1 MRCAFVLALAA
12 LLLTGGHLVADDKQP
27 SGKQLLFKITVLE
40 GDPLGSREAGTQ
52 RSLAEPNLV
61 SLEEQPFRFL
71 AGGELP
77 VPIKGSKELHFVPYG
92 LFIEGKAGEVK
103 DGKVHLDLKLSM
115 STKPEGR
122 TEEPI
127 QIHTESTQ
135 TLTTVKLGEVLKQ
148 RVGKGTFD
156 KQLWVELI
164 VEEIKR

>member
-1 MRCAFVLALAA
+1 MRSAFVLALAA

-27 SGKQLLFKITVLE
+27 AAKQLLFKLSVLE
-40 GDPLGSREAGTQ
+40 GDPLGSRQANTQ

-61 SLEEQPFRFL
+61 SLEEQQFTFL
-71 AGGELP
+71 AGGDLP
-77 VPIKGSKELHFVPYG
+77 VPMENFKEVHFVRFG
-92 LFIEGKAGEVK
+92 LLIEGKAGKVK

-127 QIHTESTQ
+127 QIHTESIQ
-135 TLTTVKLGEVLKQ
+135 TLSTVKLGEVLKQ

-156 KQLWVELI
+156 KQLWVELT
-164 VEEIKR
+164 V